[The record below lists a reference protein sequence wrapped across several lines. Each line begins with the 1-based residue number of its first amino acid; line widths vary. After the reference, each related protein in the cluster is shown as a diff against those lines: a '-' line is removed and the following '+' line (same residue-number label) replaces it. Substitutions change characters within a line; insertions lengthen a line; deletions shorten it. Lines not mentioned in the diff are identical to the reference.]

1 MKTETNQFYI
11 VRSDRA
17 GVFFGQ
23 IKEKKDNSIVMTNV
37 RKIFYWDGA
46 AAIEQIAISG
56 VDSKSKLTVVVPE
69 MEIERWIQI
78 IPCSKAATTNLQNQK
93 EWKR

>member
-17 GVFFGQ
+17 GIFFGQ

-56 VDSKSKLTVVVPE
+56 VDNKSKCKCKSQN
-69 MEIERWIQI
+69 ERWKKSFFISVTQW
-78 IPCSKAATTNLQNQK
+78 T
-93 EWKR
+93 